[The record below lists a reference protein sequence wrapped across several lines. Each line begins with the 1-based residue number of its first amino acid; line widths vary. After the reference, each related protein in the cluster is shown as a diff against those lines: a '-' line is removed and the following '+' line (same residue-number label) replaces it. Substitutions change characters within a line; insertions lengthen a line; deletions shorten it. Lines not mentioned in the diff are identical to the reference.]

1 MRSMLFRKKFL
12 WLMLLWSC
20 VICQSNAQGPVWARR
35 NENAQSPLSKA
46 RSMVL
51 IDVLQEIEK
60 THHVTFAFQKGHIS
74 GKRIS
79 RTLAK
84 NENIETYLRE
94 VLGPLNLIVE
104 KFQKTYVISEPVR
117 SAPVKPANAAPA
129 VKSAEV
135 RVKGKV
141 TAQDDASALAGVN
154 IIVKGT
160 QIGTTT
166 DQDGNYSLQVP
177 GKESVLVFSFLG
189 FTTFETEV
197 KDRAIIDVLLFSDS
211 RQLSEVVVTAAGI
224 ERQAGTLGYSVAT
237 LKADDLAQKNEPDPM
252 RALTGKMAGV
262 NIQGGGGVAGGSTNV
277 TIRGNSSLGNNNQ
290 PLYVVD
296 GVPFDNSTYAPS
308 GDRQTQSNQST
319 ASRAFDID
327 PNNIQ
332 SLTVLKGAAA
342 AALYGSRAANGAI
355 IITTKASAKKGKKGT
370 EITYSTSYS
379 MEEIAGLPDYQH
391 TYGQGT
397 NFDYRTAVYGSNGS
411 AYSSRET
418 IPHPLARPGY
428 NSVDFP
434 SFYMPD
440 GVTPAQV
447 PYQSYAGK
455 SQRDFFRTGS
465 VFENGLTI
473 NSGSEKGNFTLGIG
487 RTSNKGIVPGNEIS
501 RTSFNVGGN
510 IRLDNKFYARG
521 TINYVMTDQK
531 SPPIGGSGDIMSN
544 LYYLPTSYDLSGLP
558 FENPNTGAN
567 VYDRDGLDNP
577 YWSVKHSP
585 STSNVDRYYGNF
597 VLGFDPLPWLNIQ
610 NTAGFNAYTD
620 RRVSVL
626 GKGSSVYANGTINT
640 DNIYRQELDNTLL
653 FTVTKEFGTD
663 LSLRAILGNNIN
675 QRKTERSAF
684 SGDNIITPGINDIS
698 NTSTITLGNLPN
710 NRAKIKQRYYAY
722 FTDIT
727 LDYKKYASLNI
738 VARNDV
744 SSTLPAQN
752 RSYFYGGANGS
763 FIFTEAFQMQN
774 KVLTSGKVRLGYTRV
789 GNEATPYL
797 TANVYTANAD
807 ANGLG
812 APFSNGTVTNVSTL
826 TMSDILTNANLKPEF
841 ITEFET
847 GTNLEFFQGRFSL
860 DFTYY
865 HKKSTSQIFTVK
877 SAPSTGYTDR
887 IINLGQTS
895 NKGVE
900 ITLGAVPVETEN
912 GFKWEVDANF
922 TRNRNMVDDLGGY
935 AQLVYGNN
943 VHIPGQPY
951 GQIYRG
957 RYARDEVGN
966 ILVNPQTAKPIA
978 ASTSGP
984 IGNPNPAFMAG
995 ISNTLSFKK
1004 FTFGVLF
1011 DWKQGGAIYSTNVG
1025 EAMARGVSKDTEDRY
1040 RMLIAPGVLGDVNT
1054 LLPLKDGEG
1063 NKIPNNTA
1071 ITVIDYYFSGGYGP
1085 GGVAEGSV
1093 FDATVFRLRE
1103 ISLGYQVPARL
1114 LSKTPFGS
1122 ASLSVSGRNLWYN
1135 APNFPKYMNYDPEVS
1150 TGSSN
1155 NGGADS
1161 YGVPTTRRYGVN
1173 LRISF

>member
-1 MRSMLFRKKFL
+1 
-12 WLMLLWSC
+12 
-20 VICQSNAQGPVWARR
+20 
-35 NENAQSPLSKA
+35 
-46 RSMVL
+46 
-51 IDVLQEIEK
+51 
-60 THHVTFAFQKGHIS
+60 
-74 GKRIS
+74 
-79 RTLAK
+79 
-84 NENIETYLRE
+84 
-94 VLGPLNLIVE
+94 
-104 KFQKTYVISEPVR
+104 
-117 SAPVKPANAAPA
+117 
-129 VKSAEV
+129 
-135 RVKGKV
+135 
-141 TAQDDASALAGVN
+141 
-154 IIVKGT
+154 
-160 QIGTTT
+160 
-166 DQDGNYSLQVP
+166 
-177 GKESVLVFSFLG
+177 
-189 FTTFETEV
+189 
-197 KDRAIIDVLLFSDS
+197 
-211 RQLSEVVVTAAGI
+211 
-224 ERQAGTLGYSVAT
+224 
-237 LKADDLAQKNEPDPM
+237 
-252 RALTGKMAGV
+252 
-262 NIQGGGGVAGGSTNV
+262 
-277 TIRGNSSLGNNNQ
+277 
-290 PLYVVD
+290 
-296 GVPFDNSTYAPS
+296 
-308 GDRQTQSNQST
+308 
-319 ASRAFDID
+319 
-327 PNNIQ
+327 
-332 SLTVLKGAAA
+332 
-342 AALYGSRAANGAI
+342 
-355 IITTKASAKKGKKGT
+355 
-370 EITYSTSYS
+370 
-379 MEEIAGLPDYQH
+379 
-391 TYGQGT
+391 
-397 NFDYRTAVYGSNGS
+397 
-411 AYSSRET
+411 
-418 IPHPLARPGY
+418 
-428 NSVDFP
+428 
-434 SFYMPD
+434 
-440 GVTPAQV
+440 
-447 PYQSYAGK
+447 
-455 SQRDFFRTGS
+455 
-465 VFENGLTI
+465 
-473 NSGSEKGNFTLGIG
+473 
-487 RTSNKGIVPGNEIS
+487 
-501 RTSFNVGGN
+501 
-510 IRLDNKFYARG
+510 
-521 TINYVMTDQK
+521 MTDQK

-653 FTVTKEFGTD
+653 FTITKEFGTD

-698 NTSTITLGNLPN
+698 NTSTITLGSLPN
-710 NRAKIKQRYYAY
+710 NRAKIKQRYYAF

-774 KVLTSGKVRLGYTRV
+774 KILTSGKVRLGYTRV

-812 APFSNGTVTNVSTL
+812 APFSNGTVTNISTL

-847 GTNLEFFQGRFSL
+847 GTNLEFLQGRFSL

-922 TRNRNMVDDLGGY
+922 TRNRNMVDELGGY

-957 RYARDEVGN
+957 RYARDEEGN
-966 ILVNPQTAKPIA
+966 ILVNPQTAKPIS

-984 IGNPNPAFMAG
+984 IGNPNPNFMAG

-1054 LLPLKDGEG
+1054 LLPLRDGEG
-1063 NKIPNNTA
+1063 NKIANNTA

-1122 ASLSVSGRNLWYN
+1122 ASLSISGRNLWYN

-1155 NGGADS
+1155 NAGADS